1 MAQSTIAEDIARL
14 QTELDNL
21 RTKISNQEAI
31 NELEEGG
38 AGSRFRTKFV
48 NIDSLYKREEKLQ
61 LRLDALYR
69 ATT

>member
-14 QTELDNL
+14 EIELANL
-21 RTKISNQEAI
+21 RTKISAQEALD
-31 NELEEGG
+31 ELEEGG
-38 AGSRFRTKFV
+38 AGSRFRTSFA